1 MAIKNGAA
9 LPFAVNDNVRTIK
22 VYTPYDPELM
32 TTSQIKQIED
42 TIVAQVRD
50 LEAVD
55 GPIAFEWCAG
65 DSLYLDDM
73 TPAGTA

>member
-1 MAIKNGAA
+1 MAIKHGAA

-22 VYTPYDPELM
+22 VYTPYDPDLM
-32 TTSQIKQIED
+32 TPVQIKQIEE

-55 GPIAFEWCAG
+55 GPIEFEWCAG
-65 DSLYLDDM
+65 DSLYLDDV

>member
-1 MAIKNGAA
+1 MAIKHGAA

-42 TIVAQVRD
+42 TIVASHGSRSRRRSYRVR
-50 LEAVD
+50 VVR
-55 GPIAFEWCAG
+55 G
-65 DSLYLDDM
+65 
-73 TPAGTA
+73 

>member
-1 MAIKNGAA
+1 MAIKHGAA

-50 LEAVD
+50 LERRRSYCVR
-55 GPIAFEWCAG
+55 WCGG
-65 DSLYLDDM
+65 DSLYLDDV